1 MASNNN
7 NEEEKI
13 RILLT
18 LNNLQVEEIHYK
30 NIQFARV
37 WLTRFQ
43 ARNALNNETLQDIVD
58 GFTFLQTQFHLN
70 VVVLGGKGKSFSA
83 GADLKAKPGPKE
95 STVREKR
102 YNVQLG
108 RRAIA
113 AIENLEAITIARV
126 QGHAAGG
133 GFGLL
138 QACDMRIVVENARLW
153 FPEVD
158 INLPLTWGLTARAIR
173 DLGRAKA
180 MELISMGN
188 DLPVTDAYRL
198 GLVNKIAKDEADLDI
213 IIKDMVVTL
222 GNKNASTLHF
232 IKTHFK
238 QLDNMVDL
246 GRATDTDNDYL
257 LYNRMLD
264 ASL

>member
-30 NIQFARV
+30 NVQFARV

-70 VVVLGGKGKSFSA
+70 VVVLGGKGNSFSA

-108 RRAIA
+108 RRAID

-126 QGHAAGG
+126 HGHAAGG

-138 QACDMRIVVENARLW
+138 QACDMRVIVENARLW

-188 DLPVTDAYRL
+188 DLPVMIYRL
-198 GLVNKIAKDEADLDI
+198 GLVNKIIKDEADLDI
-213 IIKDMVVTL
+213 IIKHMVVTL

-232 IKTHFK
+232 IKHFK
-238 QLDNMVDL
+238 QLDNIF
-246 GRATDTDNDYL
+246 R
-257 LYNRMLD
+257 
-264 ASL
+264 

>member
-1 MASNNN
+1 MLL
-7 NEEEKI
+7 KI
-13 RILLT
+13 AT
-18 LNNLQVEEIHYK
+18 
-30 NIQFARV
+30 
-37 WLTRFQ
+37 
-43 ARNALNNETLQDIVD
+43 
-58 GFTFLQTQFHLN
+58 
-70 VVVLGGKGKSFSA
+70 
-83 GADLKAKPGPKE
+83 
-95 STVREKR
+95 
-102 YNVQLG
+102 
-108 RRAIA
+108 
-113 AIENLEAITIARV
+113 ITIARV
-126 QGHAAGG
+126 TSCCRRW
-133 GFGLL
+133 FGLL

-180 MELISMGN
+180 MELIPMGN
-188 DLPVTDAYRL
+188 DLPVIDAYRL

-246 GRATDTDNDYL
+246 GRATDTDNWL

>member
-1 MASNNN
+1 MC
-7 NEEEKI
+7 
-13 RILLT
+13 
-18 LNNLQVEEIHYK
+18 
-30 NIQFARV
+30 
-37 WLTRFQ
+37 
-43 ARNALNNETLQDIVD
+43 
-58 GFTFLQTQFHLN
+58 
-70 VVVLGGKGKSFSA
+70 
-83 GADLKAKPGPKE
+83 
-95 STVREKR
+95 
-102 YNVQLG
+102 
-108 RRAIA
+108 
-113 AIENLEAITIARV
+113 V

-188 DLPVTDAYRL
+188 DLPVIDAYRL

>member
-1 MASNNN
+1 
-7 NEEEKI
+7 
-13 RILLT
+13 
-18 LNNLQVEEIHYK
+18 
-30 NIQFARV
+30 
-37 WLTRFQ
+37 
-43 ARNALNNETLQDIVD
+43 
-58 GFTFLQTQFHLN
+58 
-70 VVVLGGKGKSFSA
+70 
-83 GADLKAKPGPKE
+83 
-95 STVREKR
+95 
-102 YNVQLG
+102 
-108 RRAIA
+108 
-113 AIENLEAITIARV
+113 
-126 QGHAAGG
+126 
-133 GFGLL
+133 
-138 QACDMRIVVENARLW
+138 MRIVVENARLW

-188 DLPVTDAYRL
+188 DLPVIDAYRL